1 MRVFLVHGFF
11 QFTTD
16 TEASD
21 AKLLELQGG
30 PPAQVV
36 DPSVR
41 DLCRTRLFG
50 MVGDALSG
58 SYAQPGKKGAGEAA
72 EPEVEASQEPGV
84 DVVAELLR
92 ACHQAERAKAIVTPV
107 CALDDRAQSVRKDV
121 RAVLKELE
129 RLAQEGTS
137 PRLDAAMNLLRMLL
151 LYQLAAPAEFTADM
165 EDLPRSLRAAF
176 GAAAE
181 PQEGKAEPHHMDVL
195 VDSLLSM
202 VSKPHALIRDVCEK
216 VVKAFSGDITHKGV
230 RRMLSQL
237 TRATDSRRGRTSSRG
252 GDGDDD
258 DDTDDVDASD
268 EDDSSDEE
276 VEEDGA
282 VAGEDAEEE
291 AEGRLRT
298 APGGGESASDSD
310 VEDAAD
316 PMDDAAMLKSDVM
329 LSAVLREAKKDRVE
343 KKTAAESVLHFK
355 FRVLSLVE
363 AFVKSQLSSP
373 LLSVR
378 PRVPA
383 PPTRV
388 VSLTRPQLLST
399 GDSVAPPAGA
409 RHVCQGQGGGPG
421 HAHCVADHQLHQQ
434 GACGGRRGRTRAAA
448 VQHLHRLHAT
458 RLHGLHPHGDARLAG
473 GGPLRAAPPG
483 RV

>member
-1 MRVFLVHGFF
+1 MHGFF

-16 TEASD
+16 AKVSD

-36 DPSVR
+36 EPSVR

-58 SYAQPGKKGAGEAA
+58 TRAQPGKRGAGEAA
-72 EPEVEASQEPGV
+72 EPAVEASQGPGV
-84 DVVAELLR
+84 DVVAELVR
-92 ACHQAERAKAIVTPV
+92 ACYQAERAKAIVTPL
-107 CALDDRAQSVRKDV
+107 CTLDDHAQSVRKDV

-129 RLAQEGTS
+129 CLAQEGPS

-176 GAAAE
+176 GTAAAE

-202 VSKPHALIRDVCEK
+202 VSKPHALIRDVGEK
-216 VVKAFSGDITHKGV
+216 VVKAFSGDITHKGI

-252 GDGDDD
+252 GGDGDED
-258 DDTDDVDASD
+258 DDTDDADASD

-282 VAGEDAEEE
+282 EAGEDAEG
-291 AEGRLRT
+291 AEMRPRVV
-298 APGGGESASDSD
+298 AGESASDSD
-310 VEDAAD
+310 MEDAAD
-316 PMDDAAMLKSDVM
+316 AMDDTAMLKSDVM

-383 PPTRV
+383 PP
-388 VSLTRPQLLST
+388 
-399 GDSVAPPAGA
+399 
-409 RHVCQGQGGGPG
+409 
-421 HAHCVADHQLHQQ
+421 
-434 GACGGRRGRTRAAA
+434 
-448 VQHLHRLHAT
+448 
-458 RLHGLHPHGDARLAG
+458 ARL
-473 GGPLRAAPPG
+473 
-483 RV
+483 VSV